1 MFEKNQLKEKIF
13 SRNIRWIEEDSLYRL
28 TDYFKR
34 KYVGENEI
42 LETKRIFDTIT
53 VNKIY
58 IKGLWGKS
66 EDGLSISGSGSYS
79 EDIIKPYITNEFRVG
94 DIRSSFADIKLLKDS
109 GFKNL
114 IKLSSGLE
122 EMTIYS
128 ASYPYGPFPDRILV
142 TPFLE
147 IGQTYFL
154 RVYSAYPHKETL
166 EDLWVKL
173 NTFDSNLNN
182 AIANKSYKLLVKKN
196 YQIKNPLIIY
206 HVSNNKVTLQNINLK
221 INFELEENSSL
232 RLIDLV
238 KDGGR
243 KNFINIFYNFS
254 LEKNSVLKNYKID
267 QFENDNIRYMFNN
280 IKQSSNSVSETFY
293 LSKGSTFSKNEIFCD
308 LKGEQSSA
316 FVNGIF
322 SLNKSKH
329 HEVKAKINHLV
340 ENTKSYQ
347 LVKSVLEN
355 KSRSVY
361 QGKIYVDSKA
371 QKTDG
376 YQLSKAILVDETTE
390 FNAKPELEIYA
401 DDVKCS
407 HGSAS
412 GSLDENSI
420 FYLMSRG
427 LSYKEARE
435 LLING
440 FLVEVINQITD
451 EPIKKLIKNL
461 YGLKNEY

>member
-1 MFEKNQLKEKIF
+1 MENFKTDFEKTLKESNLSEK
-13 SRNIRWIEEDSLYRL
+13 
-28 TDYFKR
+28 
-34 KYVGENEI
+34 EI
-42 LETKRIFDTIT
+42 
-53 VNKIY
+53 
-58 IKGLWGKS
+58 
-66 EDGLSISGSGSYS
+66 
-79 EDIIKPYITNEFRVG
+79 
-94 DIRSSFADIKLLKDS
+94 A
-109 GFKNL
+109 FKNL
-114 IKLSSGLE
+114 NAREFSKQGFPNRKIEDWKFSDINQIIKK
-122 EMTIYS
+122 
-128 ASYPYGPFPDRILV
+128 
-142 TPFLE
+142 E
-147 IGQTYFL
+147 IGELSFYTAQSNETDVDEDVLLSEIKHNKLIFINGQLAQTDFSSEEKSKIEFL
-154 RVYSAYPHKETL
+154 DNQNDIEERSVENSL
-166 EDLWVKL
+166 I
-173 NTFDSNLNN
+173 NLNN
-182 AIANKSYKLLVKKN
+182 ALANKSYKLLIKKN
-196 YQIKNPLIIY
+196 YQIKHPLIIY
-206 HVSNNKVTLQNINLK
+206 HVSNNKVTSQNINLK

-232 RLIDLV
+232 KIIDLV
-238 KDGGR
+238 KDKAN

-267 QFENDNIRYMFNN
+267 QFENNNIRYMFNN

-293 LSKGSTFSKNEIFCD
+293 LSKGSTFSKNEITCD
-308 LKGEQSSA
+308 LKGEYSSA

-322 SLNKSKH
+322 SLDKDKH
-329 HEVKAKINHLV
+329 HEIKAKINHLV

>member
-1 MFEKNQLKEKIF
+1 MENFKTDFAKMLKNNNLSEKEIAFKNFNAKEFSSHGFPNRKDEDWKFSDINQIIKKEIGELNFYTEQLKK
-13 SRNIRWIEEDSLYRL
+13 
-28 TDYFKR
+28 
-34 KYVGENEI
+34 GEINKDILLNEI
-42 LETKRIFDTIT
+42 EHNKLIFINGQLVQIDF
-53 VNKIY
+53 N
-58 IKGLWGKS
+58 S
-66 EDGLSISGSGSYS
+66 EDKG
-79 EDIIKPYITNEFRVG
+79 KVEFL
-94 DIRSSFADIKLLKDS
+94 DNQNNIDEQLADNS
-109 GFKNL
+109 L
-114 IKLSSGLE
+114 I
-122 EMTIYS
+122 
-128 ASYPYGPFPDRILV
+128 
-142 TPFLE
+142 
-147 IGQTYFL
+147 
-154 RVYSAYPHKETL
+154 
-166 EDLWVKL
+166 
-173 NTFDSNLNN
+173 NLNN
-182 AIANKSYKLLVKKN
+182 ALSNKSYKLLVKKN
-196 YQIKNPLIIY
+196 YQLKKPLIIY
-206 HVSNNKVTLQNINLK
+206 HTTKNELSSQNINLK

-232 RLIDLV
+232 KLVDLV
-238 KDGGR
+238 KDKGN

-254 LEKNSVLKNYKID
+254 LEKNSILKNYKID

-308 LKGEQSSA
+308 LKGEYSSA

-329 HEVKAKINHLV
+329 HEIKAKINHLV

>member
-1 MFEKNQLKEKIF
+1 MENFKTDFEKVLRKNNLSEKEI
-13 SRNIRWIEEDSLYRL
+13 
-28 TDYFKR
+28 
-34 KYVGENEI
+34 
-42 LETKRIFDTIT
+42 
-53 VNKIY
+53 
-58 IKGLWGKS
+58 
-66 EDGLSISGSGSYS
+66 
-79 EDIIKPYITNEFRVG
+79 
-94 DIRSSFADIKLLKDS
+94 A
-109 GFKNL
+109 FKNL
-114 IKLSSGLE
+114 NAKEFSSHGFPNKKDEDWKFSDINQIIKK
-122 EMTIYS
+122 
-128 ASYPYGPFPDRILV
+128 
-142 TPFLE
+142 E
-147 IGQTYFL
+147 IGELNFYSEQLKKSEIDKDILLNEIEHNKLVFINGQLAQVDFNSEDKDKIEFL
-154 RVYSAYPHKETL
+154 DNQNNIDEQLADNSL
-166 EDLWVKL
+166 I
-173 NTFDSNLNN
+173 NLNN
-182 AIANKSYKLLVKKN
+182 ALSNKSYKLIVKKN
-196 YQIKNPLIIY
+196 YQIKKPLIVY
-206 HVSNNKVTLQNINLK
+206 HSTYNELTSQNINLK

-232 RLIDLV
+232 KLIELI
-238 KDGGR
+238 KDKGN

-254 LEKNSVLKNYKID
+254 LEKNSILKNYKID

-280 IKQSSNSVSETFY
+280 IKQSSNSISETFY

-308 LKGEQSSA
+308 LKGEHSSA

-329 HEVKAKINHLV
+329 HEIKAKINHLV

>member
-1 MFEKNQLKEKIF
+1 MENFKTDFAKTLKE
-13 SRNIRWIEEDSLYRL
+13 SNL
-28 TDYFKR
+28 
-34 KYVGENEI
+34 
-42 LETKRIFDTIT
+42 
-53 VNKIY
+53 
-58 IKGLWGKS
+58 S
-66 EDGLSISGSGSYS
+66 EK
-79 EDIIKPYITNEFRVG
+79 EV
-94 DIRSSFADIKLLKDS
+94 A
-109 GFKNL
+109 FKNL
-114 IKLSSGLE
+114 NAKKFLDQGFPNRKHEDWKFSDINQIIKK
-122 EMTIYS
+122 
-128 ASYPYGPFPDRILV
+128 
-142 TPFLE
+142 E
-147 IGQTYFL
+147 IGDLNFYNGELKKSEIDKNIYLNEIEHNKLVFINGQLVQIDFNSEDKGKIEFL
-154 RVYSAYPHKETL
+154 DNQNNIDEQFADNSL
-166 EDLWVKL
+166 I
-173 NTFDSNLNN
+173 NLNN
-182 AIANKSYKLLVKKN
+182 ALSNKSYKLLVKEN
-196 YQIKNPLIIY
+196 YQIKKPLVIY
-206 HVSNNKVTLQNINLK
+206 HTTNSELTSQNINLK

-232 RLIDLV
+232 KLIDLV
-238 KDGGR
+238 KDKSN

-254 LEKNSVLKNYKID
+254 LEKNSILKNYKID

-308 LKGEQSSA
+308 LKGEHSSA

-329 HEVKAKINHLV
+329 HEIKAKINHLV

-427 LSYKEARE
+427 LNQTTAKE

-440 FLVEVINQITD
+440 FLLDVVEKITED
-451 EPIKKLIKNL
+451 EIKKL
-461 YGLKNEY
+461 LKNMIGLN

>member
-1 MFEKNQLKEKIF
+1 MQNFKTDFEKTLKESNLSEK
-13 SRNIRWIEEDSLYRL
+13 
-28 TDYFKR
+28 
-34 KYVGENEI
+34 EI
-42 LETKRIFDTIT
+42 
-53 VNKIY
+53 
-58 IKGLWGKS
+58 
-66 EDGLSISGSGSYS
+66 
-79 EDIIKPYITNEFRVG
+79 
-94 DIRSSFADIKLLKDS
+94 A
-109 GFKNL
+109 FKNL
-114 IKLSSGLE
+114 NAMEFSKQGFPNRKIEDWKFSDINQIIKK
-122 EMTIYS
+122 
-128 ASYPYGPFPDRILV
+128 
-142 TPFLE
+142 E
-147 IGQTYFL
+147 IGELSFYNAQSNETDVDEDVLVSEIKHNKLIFINGQLVQTDFRSEEKSKIEFL
-154 RVYSAYPHKETL
+154 DNQNDIEQRSVENSL
-166 EDLWVKL
+166 I
-173 NTFDSNLNN
+173 NLNN
-182 AIANKSYKLLVKKN
+182 ALANKSYKLLIKKN
-196 YQIKNPLIIY
+196 YQIKHPLIIY
-206 HVSNNKVTLQNINLK
+206 HISNNKVTSQNINLK

-232 RLIDLV
+232 KIIDLV
-238 KDGGR
+238 KDKAN

-267 QFENDNIRYMFNN
+267 QFENNNIRYMFNN

-293 LSKGSTFSKNEIFCD
+293 LSKGSTFSKNEITCD
-308 LKGEQSSA
+308 LKGEYSSA

-322 SLNKSKH
+322 SLDKDKH
-329 HEVKAKINHLV
+329 HEIKAKINHLV

>member
-1 MFEKNQLKEKIF
+1 MENFKTDFEKTLKNNNLSEKEIAFKNFNAKEFSSHGFPNRKDEDWKFSDINQIIKKEIGELNFYTEQLKK
-13 SRNIRWIEEDSLYRL
+13 
-28 TDYFKR
+28 
-34 KYVGENEI
+34 GEINKDILLNEI
-42 LETKRIFDTIT
+42 EHNKLIFINGQLVQIDF
-53 VNKIY
+53 N
-58 IKGLWGKS
+58 S
-66 EDGLSISGSGSYS
+66 EDKG
-79 EDIIKPYITNEFRVG
+79 KVEFL
-94 DIRSSFADIKLLKDS
+94 DNQNNIDEQLADNS
-109 GFKNL
+109 L
-114 IKLSSGLE
+114 I
-122 EMTIYS
+122 
-128 ASYPYGPFPDRILV
+128 
-142 TPFLE
+142 
-147 IGQTYFL
+147 
-154 RVYSAYPHKETL
+154 
-166 EDLWVKL
+166 
-173 NTFDSNLNN
+173 NLNN
-182 AIANKSYKLLVKKN
+182 ALSNKSYKLLVKKN
-196 YQIKNPLIIY
+196 YQLKKPLIIY
-206 HVSNNKVTLQNINLK
+206 HTTKNELSSQNINLK

-232 RLIDLV
+232 KLVDLV
-238 KDGGR
+238 KDKGN

-254 LEKNSVLKNYKID
+254 LEKNSILKNYKID

-308 LKGEQSSA
+308 LKGEYSSA

-329 HEVKAKINHLV
+329 HEIKAKINHLV

>member
-1 MFEKNQLKEKIF
+1 MENFKTDFEKTLKNNNLSEKEIAFKNFNAKEFSSHGFPNRKDEDWKFSDINQIIKKEIGELNFYTEQLKK
-13 SRNIRWIEEDSLYRL
+13 
-28 TDYFKR
+28 
-34 KYVGENEI
+34 GEINKDILLNEI
-42 LETKRIFDTIT
+42 EHNKLIFINGQLVQIDF
-53 VNKIY
+53 N
-58 IKGLWGKS
+58 S
-66 EDGLSISGSGSYS
+66 EDKGKI
-79 EDIIKPYITNEFRVG
+79 EFL
-94 DIRSSFADIKLLKDS
+94 DNQNNIDEQLADNS
-109 GFKNL
+109 L
-114 IKLSSGLE
+114 I
-122 EMTIYS
+122 
-128 ASYPYGPFPDRILV
+128 
-142 TPFLE
+142 
-147 IGQTYFL
+147 
-154 RVYSAYPHKETL
+154 
-166 EDLWVKL
+166 
-173 NTFDSNLNN
+173 NLNN
-182 AIANKSYKLLVKKN
+182 ALSNKSYKLLVKKN
-196 YQIKNPLIIY
+196 YQLKKPLIIY
-206 HVSNNKVTLQNINLK
+206 HTTKSELTSQNINSK

-232 RLIDLV
+232 KLVDLV
-238 KDGGR
+238 KDKGN

-254 LEKNSVLKNYKID
+254 LEKNSILKNYKID

-308 LKGEQSSA
+308 LKGEHSSA

-329 HEVKAKINHLV
+329 HEIKAKINHLV

>member
-1 MFEKNQLKEKIF
+1 MENFKTDFEKTLKNNNLSEK
-13 SRNIRWIEEDSLYRL
+13 
-28 TDYFKR
+28 
-34 KYVGENEI
+34 EI
-42 LETKRIFDTIT
+42 
-53 VNKIY
+53 
-58 IKGLWGKS
+58 
-66 EDGLSISGSGSYS
+66 
-79 EDIIKPYITNEFRVG
+79 
-94 DIRSSFADIKLLKDS
+94 A
-109 GFKNL
+109 FKNL
-114 IKLSSGLE
+114 NAKDFSSRGFPNRKDEDWKFSDINQIIKK
-122 EMTIYS
+122 
-128 ASYPYGPFPDRILV
+128 
-142 TPFLE
+142 E
-147 IGQTYFL
+147 IGELNFYNEQLKKSEIDKDILLNEIEHNKLFFVNGQLVQIDFNSEDKGKIEFL
-154 RVYSAYPHKETL
+154 DNQNNIDEQLADNSL
-166 EDLWVKL
+166 I
-173 NTFDSNLNN
+173 NLNN
-182 AIANKSYKLLVKKN
+182 ALSNKSYKLLVKKN
-196 YQIKNPLIIY
+196 YQIKKPLIIY
-206 HVSNNKVTLQNINLK
+206 HTTKSELKSQNINFK

-232 RLIDLV
+232 KLIDFV
-238 KDGGR
+238 KDKGN

-254 LEKNSVLKNYKID
+254 LEKNSILKNYKID

-308 LKGEQSSA
+308 LKGEHSSA

-329 HEVKAKINHLV
+329 HEIKAKINHLV

>member
-1 MFEKNQLKEKIF
+1 MENFKTDFEKVLKNNNLSEK
-13 SRNIRWIEEDSLYRL
+13 
-28 TDYFKR
+28 
-34 KYVGENEI
+34 EI
-42 LETKRIFDTIT
+42 
-53 VNKIY
+53 
-58 IKGLWGKS
+58 
-66 EDGLSISGSGSYS
+66 
-79 EDIIKPYITNEFRVG
+79 
-94 DIRSSFADIKLLKDS
+94 A
-109 GFKNL
+109 FKNL
-114 IKLSSGLE
+114 NAKEFSNHGFPNRKDEDWKFSDINQIIKK
-122 EMTIYS
+122 
-128 ASYPYGPFPDRILV
+128 
-142 TPFLE
+142 E
-147 IGQTYFL
+147 IGELNFYNEQLKKSEIDKDILLNEIEHNKLFFINGQLVHIDFNSEDKGKIEFL
-154 RVYSAYPHKETL
+154 DNQNNIDEQLADNSL
-166 EDLWVKL
+166 I
-173 NTFDSNLNN
+173 NLNN
-182 AIANKSYKLLVKKN
+182 ALSNKNYKLLVKKN
-196 YQIKNPLIIY
+196 YQIKKPLIIY
-206 HVSNNKVTLQNINLK
+206 HTTNKELTSQNINFK

-232 RLIDLV
+232 KLIDLV
-238 KDGGR
+238 KDKGN

-254 LEKNSVLKNYKID
+254 LEKNSILKNYKID

-308 LKGEQSSA
+308 LKGEHSSA

-322 SLNKSKH
+322 SLNKNKH
-329 HEVKAKINHLV
+329 HEIKAKINHLV

-451 EPIKKLIKNL
+451 EPIKKIIKNL

>member
-1 MFEKNQLKEKIF
+1 MQNFKTDFEKTLKESNLSEK
-13 SRNIRWIEEDSLYRL
+13 
-28 TDYFKR
+28 
-34 KYVGENEI
+34 EI
-42 LETKRIFDTIT
+42 
-53 VNKIY
+53 
-58 IKGLWGKS
+58 
-66 EDGLSISGSGSYS
+66 
-79 EDIIKPYITNEFRVG
+79 
-94 DIRSSFADIKLLKDS
+94 A
-109 GFKNL
+109 FKNL
-114 IKLSSGLE
+114 NAKEFSKQGFPNRKDEDWKFSDINQIIKK
-122 EMTIYS
+122 
-128 ASYPYGPFPDRILV
+128 
-142 TPFLE
+142 E
-147 IGQTYFL
+147 IGELKFYTGQ
-154 RVYSAYPHKETL
+154 SKETDIDKDVL
-166 EDLWVKL
+166 LSEIKHNKL
-173 NTFDSNLNN
+173 IFVNGQLARTDFSSEEKNKIQFLDNINDIEEQSVENSLINLNN
-182 AIANKSYKLLVKKN
+182 ALVNKSYKLLVKKN

-206 HVSNNKVTLQNINLK
+206 HVSNNKVTSQNINLK

-232 RLIDLV
+232 KVIDLV
-238 KDGGR
+238 KDKGN

-267 QFENDNIRYMFNN
+267 QFENNNIRYMFNN

-293 LSKGSTFSKNEIFCD
+293 LSKGSTFSKNEITCD
-308 LKGEQSSA
+308 LKGEYSSA

-322 SLNKSKH
+322 SLDKDKH
-329 HEVKAKINHLV
+329 HEIKAKINHLV

>member
-1 MFEKNQLKEKIF
+1 MENFKTDFEKTLKKNNLSEK
-13 SRNIRWIEEDSLYRL
+13 
-28 TDYFKR
+28 
-34 KYVGENEI
+34 EI
-42 LETKRIFDTIT
+42 
-53 VNKIY
+53 
-58 IKGLWGKS
+58 
-66 EDGLSISGSGSYS
+66 
-79 EDIIKPYITNEFRVG
+79 
-94 DIRSSFADIKLLKDS
+94 A
-109 GFKNL
+109 FKNL
-114 IKLSSGLE
+114 NAKEFSSHGFPNKKDEDWKFSDINQIIKK
-122 EMTIYS
+122 
-128 ASYPYGPFPDRILV
+128 
-142 TPFLE
+142 E
-147 IGQTYFL
+147 IGELNFYSEQLKKSEIDKDILLKEIEHNKLVFINGQLVQIDFNSEDKDKIEFL
-154 RVYSAYPHKETL
+154 DNQNNIDEQLADNSL
-166 EDLWVKL
+166 I
-173 NTFDSNLNN
+173 NLNN
-182 AIANKSYKLLVKKN
+182 ALSNKSYKLLVKKN
-196 YQIKNPLIIY
+196 YQIKKPLIIY
-206 HVSNNKVTLQNINLK
+206 HTTNSELTSQNINLK

-232 RLIDLV
+232 KLIDLV
-238 KDGGR
+238 KDKGN

-254 LEKNSVLKNYKID
+254 LEKNSILKNYKID

-308 LKGEQSSA
+308 LKGEYSSA

-329 HEVKAKINHLV
+329 HEIKAKINHLV

-427 LSYKEARE
+427 LSYKEAKK